1 MDELDNLI
9 LKVLNEIFV
18 KLELNIE
25 ENENDI
31 WREIEHRL
39 NEIIV

>member
-9 LKVLNEIFV
+9 LKVLNEIFT

-31 WREIEHRL
+31 WREIGHKL
-39 NEIIV
+39 NEL